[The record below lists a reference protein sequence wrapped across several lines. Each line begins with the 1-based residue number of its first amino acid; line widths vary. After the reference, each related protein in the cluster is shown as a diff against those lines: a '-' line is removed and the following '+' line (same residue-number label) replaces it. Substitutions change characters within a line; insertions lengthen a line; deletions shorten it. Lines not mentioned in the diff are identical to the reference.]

1 MSKRFHFNKTEIV
14 LKMLVTDILLTA
26 FGLVVFA
33 YFHHVRN
40 ETIHPVAL
48 IPGTASPSPSVPT
61 PYDHPTNS
69 PETFH
74 GDPDQT
80 PPAASPD
87 VLEES
92 EPVPEV
98 SDQPAGTTMNEEMPD
113 DPEKNAPQDYDD
125 PYPNDLLN
133 GTHSDLFSAE
143 PILTDRSYRSRALS
157 FTIDTISV
165 DGITFFL
172 ADIWIR
178 DIRSF
183 RTAVASEF
191 YKTNKV
197 QAIEIYKKTDA
208 LLAISGDYFS
218 YRKTNNIAVRNG
230 MEWIRK
236 EPIDSDILILYYDGT
251 MEVAYSDDRPD
262 LNAIYARNPYQIW
275 CFGPVLIDNYEL
287 PRSYNTTVPGPNP
300 RCAIGYYRPGHYCFL
315 VADGRQK
322 GYSKGMTMRGL
333 SDVFLQL
340 GCQYAFNLDG
350 GATAVMLFNGDQ
362 YSHPKNGTA
371 RVVSDII
378 YVCEPE

>member
-1 MSKRFHFNKTEIV
+1 MSARFRFNKTSAII
-14 LKMLVTDILLTA
+14 KMVVTDLLLTG

-40 ETIHPVAL
+40 DPMHPVA
-48 IPGTASPSPSVPT
+48 ISAITPSPAVFQQTVPSIT
-61 PYDHPTNS
+61 PVADEPAFPLHTSAPAS
-69 PETFH
+69 ADPETSAES
-74 GDPDQT
+74 QE
-80 PPAASPD
+80 PPVSA
-87 VLEES
+87 
-92 EPVPEV
+92 PVS
-98 SDQPAGTTMNEEMPD
+98 SDDHARHETI
-113 DPEKNAPQDYDD
+113 A

-133 GTHSDLFSAE
+133 GTHADLFSSE
-143 PILTDRSYRSRALS
+143 VIHTDRSYSSNAVS

-165 DGITFFL
+165 DDVTFFI
-172 ADIWIR
+172 ADVWIR

-191 YKTNKV
+191 FDTNKK
-197 QAIEIYKKTDA
+197 QALEIYKQTDA
-208 LLAISGDYFS
+208 LIAVSGDYFS

-236 EPIDSDILILYYDGT
+236 EPVDSDILILYYDGT

-262 LNAIYARNPYQIW
+262 LDAIYARNPYQIW
-275 CFGPVLIDNYEL
+275 CFGPILIDDYEL

-322 GYSKGMTMRGL
+322 GYSKGMSMRDL

-340 GCQYAFNLDG
+340 GCRYAFNLDG
-350 GATAVMLFNGDQ
+350 GATAVMLFNGEQ

-378 YVCEPE
+378 YIREPE

>member
-1 MSKRFHFNKTEIV
+1 MSSRFRFNKASTIF
-14 LKMLVTDILLTA
+14 KMVVTDLLLTG

-40 ETIHPVAL
+40 DPMHPVVLSVITPAPAVSEKTASTPAPQL
-48 IPGTASPSPSVPT
+48 TDPVLPEHSDPEISGTGSGEPETSVEVYASPSSTPSPSDEPVHPDASVP
-61 PYDHPTNS
+61 Y
-69 PETFH
+69 
-74 GDPDQT
+74 PD
-80 PPAASPD
+80 
-87 VLEES
+87 
-92 EPVPEV
+92 
-98 SDQPAGTTMNEEMPD
+98 
-113 DPEKNAPQDYDD
+113 
-125 PYPNDLLN
+125 DLLN
-133 GTHSDLFSAE
+133 GTHEDLFSSE
-143 PILTDRSYRSRALS
+143 TILSDRSYSSNAVS
-157 FTIDTISV
+157 FTIDRISV
-165 DGITFFL
+165 DDITFFI

-183 RTAVASEF
+183 RTAVAAEYF
-191 YKTNKV
+191 DTNKT
-197 QAIEIYKKTDA
+197 QALEIYKQTDA
-208 LLAISGDYFS
+208 LIAISGDYFS

-262 LNAIYARNPYQIW
+262 LDAIYAKNPYQIW
-275 CFGPVLIDNYEL
+275 CFGPILIDDYEL

-322 GYSKGMTMRGL
+322 GYSKGMTMRDL

-340 GCQYAFNLDG
+340 GCRYAFNLDG
-350 GATAVMLFNGDQ
+350 GATAVMMFNGNQ
-362 YSHPKNGTA
+362 YSHPKNGTS

-378 YVCEPE
+378 YIREPE